1 MIIRRTASQIKLV
14 LKHESKYRVYN
25 LLTEKVTWF
34 RYEHQMTRHYGENNL
49 LIDIKTSTIL
59 AGPYRCKK
67 VFIDVGGGIYKD
79 FTGHV
84 YENVD
89 ESDIVL
95 QNIPITRAAGSTL
108 NTQIAYVLT
117 VIRYLHRAT
126 QAVSRNLIYS
136 AGRFEEPMTTYEWL
150 PRNRFDWSE
159 ISMAES
165 TRPYNR
171 HMDVTLCSSLIL
183 STTTEEASS
192 ASTTTTTVSTT
203 TLYSNSDGVRI
214 AGNANT
220 NTTYG
225 APREENI
232 RTDLIRRYHS
242 GGVITPKNAEG
253 DTSSRYFGIE
263 LEIDHPGSYNERLR
277 NKMATRLHNILNE
290 SGEYNELV
298 KFENDGSLGVNG
310 IEMIFQPMSY
320 AYIKENQ
327 EKLFRAL
334 STIDSTGYSSHD
346 AGTCGFHIHV
356 SRTEIN
362 NDILDRVL
370 MIFENFKNELI
381 AFSRRNEEQMRW
393 CKFMCT
399 TTRATSLNKESFEHA
414 RRYGAINGHGYVI
427 NNQNS
432 HTVEFRLFRGT
443 TNKRTFMAAIQLVD
457 NIVSIAQKRATI
469 EGLTW
474 LDIINYN
481 EEYTELKEYNKKRN
495 IYSTHE
501 ASEIID
507 VSSTNLRAVVLVR
520 PHQLRLEGDR

>member
-14 LKHESKYRVYN
+14 LKHDSMYRVYN

-34 RYEHQMTRHYGENNL
+34 RYEHQMTRHYGDNNL

-59 AGPYRCKK
+59 NGEYRGKK
-67 VFIDVGGGIYKD
+67 VYINVAYRVYKD

-84 YENVD
+84 YEHVD
-89 ESDIVL
+89 EGDIVL
-95 QNIPITRAAGSTL
+95 QNIPITRAAGTTL

-117 VIRYLHRAT
+117 VIRYLHRPT
-126 QAVSRNLIYS
+126 QAVSRSLIYS
-136 AGRFEEPMTTYEWL
+136 ATRFAEPMTEYEWL

-159 ISMAES
+159 ITMAES

-171 HMDVTLCSSLIL
+171 HMDVTLCSNLIL
-183 STTTEEASS
+183 STGTEQTS
-192 ASTTTTTVSTT
+192 ASTTSTTTVS
-203 TLYSNSDGVRI
+203 YNNSDGVRI

-220 NTTYG
+220 VTYT
-225 APREENI
+225 APREETT

-253 DTSSRYFGIE
+253 DNSSRYFGIE

-290 SGEYNELV
+290 TGEYNELV
-298 KFENDGSLGVNG
+298 KFENDGSLGANG

-327 EKLFRAL
+327 EKIFRAL
-334 STIDSTGYSSHD
+334 EAIDNTGYSSHD

-399 TTRATSLNKESFEHA
+399 TTHATSLNKASFEQA
-414 RRYGAINGHGYVI
+414 RRYGSINGHGYVI

-481 EEYTELKEYNKKRN
+481 EEYTELKEYNKKRS

-501 ASEIID
+501 ASEIIN